1 MNSPLYIFK
10 TRARD
15 FDSYLKF
22 FGNLEN
28 KISSLV
34 ETKYFSFSNYLKNNE
49 KVENCGHVQLLPSP
63 IYLQKLGDI
72 RRRFLDLKLVK
83 RPALFVKI
91 NISVK
96 NVTQV
101 LSFLVSYGL
110 YNFKTIVTCFFY
122 KHIQSR
128 ISGRNQHMLNIFV
141 SLETSS
147 PLFSCLNA

>member
-49 KVENCGHVQLLPSP
+49 KVENCGHAFLTSTKS
-63 IYLQKLGDI
+63 YLSTKNG
-72 RRRFLDLKLVK
+72 
-83 RPALFVKI
+83 I
-91 NISVK
+91 NSI
-96 NVTQV
+96 T
-101 LSFLVSYGL
+101 F
-110 YNFKTIVTCFFY
+110 
-122 KHIQSR
+122 
-128 ISGRNQHMLNIFV
+128 
-141 SLETSS
+141 
-147 PLFSCLNA
+147 P